1 MARRLHGGETHRA
14 TRILCLLLSFKCCL
28 ASPRPTRDGR
38 IIRFYQILT
47 IDCSRMH
54 SWEAARARLLN
65 ASDGHYDDNLNN
77 LKIQAP
83 CDDNYVS

>member
-1 MARRLHGGETHRA
+1 
-14 TRILCLLLSFKCCL
+14 
-28 ASPRPTRDGR
+28 
-38 IIRFYQILT
+38 
-47 IDCSRMH
+47 MH